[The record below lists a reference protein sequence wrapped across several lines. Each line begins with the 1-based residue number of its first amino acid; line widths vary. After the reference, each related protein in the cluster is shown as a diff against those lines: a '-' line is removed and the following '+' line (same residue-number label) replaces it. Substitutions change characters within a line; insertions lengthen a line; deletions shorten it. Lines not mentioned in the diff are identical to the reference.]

1 MDKLAPPQANEEK
14 PSKNVSEDHAKN
26 VNASEVERPKMEAS
40 YVGWKQIGG
49 WEEKDELTLE
59 DELQDLSDET
69 YLDNF
74 LPDKL
79 YGDWYHAGGV
89 FFLGGTL
96 SFLVGKLGFSLG
108 PVFFITLIMSG
119 LLYTSRC
126 V

>member
-1 MDKLAPPQANEEK
+1 MATTGSEIVAPPEKDQVAVVDGLDKLAPPQANEEK

-79 YGDWYHAGGV
+79 ALW
-89 FFLGGTL
+89 
-96 SFLVGKLGFSLG
+96 
-108 PVFFITLIMSG
+108 
-119 LLYTSRC
+119 
-126 V
+126 